1 VSDSNGYDQEFLDW
15 LTSPAAPLHQVSR
28 QEAEARQQQLT
39 KPLGALGDL
48 ERLVIRLAEM
58 QGRACP
64 RADRVAIAVFAA
76 DHGVAAEGV
85 SAYPQAVTA
94 QMIANFA
101 NGGAAISVAAR
112 ALDARL
118 RVYNLGTVTEPV
130 PMPGVE
136 HCVIAPQSGN
146 LAVEAAMTPA
156 QLTQA
161 MAVGRRAVESALA
174 ESTGVEVF
182 IGGEMGIGNTTAAT
196 ALAAALLEQ
205 PAVALAGPG
214 TGLDS
219 AGILHKVA
227 VIERALALH
236 QPRADRPLELL
247 RCLGG
252 FEIAALCG
260 AYLHCAQ
267 RGVPVLVD
275 GFICTVAALIGCRL
289 QPQLS
294 DWLIFSHC
302 SAEPGYAVLLDDLP
316 SWPLLDLGMRLGEG
330 SGAAVALPLLRMAC
344 TLHEQMATF
353 DEAAVSGATG

>member
-1 VSDSNGYDQEFLDW
+1 MSCATGYERAFLDW
-15 LTSPAAPLHQVSR
+15 LESPSAPLHR
-28 QEAEARQQQLT
+28 QAVVEAESRQQQLT
-39 KPLGALGDL
+39 KPVGALGDL
-48 ERLVIRLAEM
+48 ERLAIRLAGM
-58 QGRACP
+58 QGKPCP
-64 RADRVAIAVFAA
+64 QAERVAIAVFAA

-118 RVYNLGTVTEPV
+118 RVYNLGTVTELAPL
-130 PMPGVE
+130 PGVE
-136 HCVIAPQSGN
+136 SCVIAPQSGN
-146 LAVEAAMTPA
+146 LACEPAMTPA
-156 QLTQA
+156 QLARA
-161 MAVGRRAVESALA
+161 MAVGRQAVIQASADQPLDL
-174 ESTGVEVF
+174 F
-182 IGGEMGIGNTTAAT
+182 IGGEMGIGNTTSAT

-205 PAVALAGPG
+205 PAVTLAGPG

-236 QPRADRPLELL
+236 QPRVEQPLELL

-260 AYLHCAQ
+260 AYLHCGQ
-267 RGVPVLVD
+267 QGVPVLVD
-275 GFICTVAALIGCRL
+275 GFICTVAAMIACRL

-302 SAEPGYAVLLDDLP
+302 SAEPGYAQLLDNLP
-316 SWPLLDLGMRLGEG
+316 SWPLLDLGLRLGEG
-330 SGAAVALPLLRMAC
+330 SGAAVAVPLIRMAC
-344 TLHEQMATF
+344 TLHAQMATF
-353 DEAAVSGATG
+353 DEAAVSGATA

>member
-1 VSDSNGYDQEFLDW
+1 MEGYDQAFLGW
-15 LTSPAAPLHQVSR
+15 LASPAAELHR
-28 QEAEARQQQLT
+28 QAAIEAERRQSQLT

-48 ERLVIRLAEM
+48 ERLAIRLAGM

-64 RADRVAIAVFAA
+64 QAERVAIAVFAA

-101 NGGAAISVAAR
+101 TGGAAISVAAR

-118 RVYNLGTVTEPV
+118 RVYNLGTVIELA

-136 HCVIAPQSGN
+136 SCVIAPQSGN
-146 LAVEAAMTPA
+146 LACEAAMSKE
-156 QLTQA
+156 QLVQA
-161 MAVGRRAVESALA
+161 MGVGRLAVERAVDEGDTVDL
-174 ESTGVEVF
+174 F

-205 PAVALAGPG
+205 PAAALAGPG

-219 AGILHKVA
+219 SGILHKVA

-236 QPRADRPLELL
+236 QPRAEQPLELL

-260 AYLHCAQ
+260 AYLRCGQ
-267 RGVPVLVD
+267 QGVPVLVD
-275 GFICTVAALIGCRL
+275 GFICTVAALIACQL
-289 QPQLS
+289 QPGLS

-302 SAEPGYAVLLDDLP
+302 SAEPGYALLLDNLP
-316 SWPLLDLGMRLGEG
+316 SWPLLDLGLRLGEG
-330 SGAAVALPLLRMAC
+330 SGAAVAVPLIRMAC
-344 TLHEQMATF
+344 TLHAQMATF
-353 DEAAVSGATG
+353 DEAAVSGAVE